1 MGETMTKTAKITIL
15 GCGGSGGV
23 PLATG
28 YWGLCDPNNIRNR
41 RTRASIAIQ
50 TDNTTVVIDSGP
62 DFREQTIINNI
73 HNINAIFYT
82 HPHGDHVNGIDDLR
96 YCAIKQRIQGQDDA
110 KISIYADDY
119 TLNDMKNRFAYM
131 FQTSPD
137 GIYIPLLDEHILE
150 PVDSKIING
159 ELTIRNFTQVHGAT
173 HSLGYCIGDVTYST
187 DVSDLDETAL
197 NAIKGTRIWIL
208 DCGQYGAD
216 ETTVHA
222 NYKKIL
228 EWREHI
234 KPEKIYLT
242 HLTPRSDY
250 DTINA
255 ETPDDI
261 ECAYDG
267 LEIIAN
273 I

>member
-1 MGETMTKTAKITIL
+1 MGGSMTKTAKITIL

-23 PLATG
+23 PLATN
-28 YWGLCDPNNIRNR
+28 YWGNCDPNNSKNR
-41 RTRASIAIQ
+41 RMRSSIAVQ
-50 TDNTTVVIDSGP
+50 TDNTTIIVDSGP
-62 DFREQTIINNI
+62 DFRQQTIDSNI
-73 HNINAIFYT
+73 HNINAVFYT

-96 YCAIKQRIQGQDDA
+96 YCAIKQRIGGHEDA
-110 KISIYADDY
+110 KIAIYADDY
-119 TLNDMKNRFAYM
+119 TLNDMKTRFAYM
-131 FQTSPD
+131 FQHSTD
-137 GIYIPLLDEHILE
+137 GLYIPLLDEHLLTHNDTIM
-150 PVDSKIING
+150 VDDISVK
-159 ELTIRNFTQVHGAT
+159 NFKQVHGVN
-173 HSLGYCIGDVTYST
+173 HSLGYRFGDVTYST
-187 DVSDLDETAL
+187 DVSDLDDTAL
-197 NAIKGTRIWIL
+197 DTIKGTRIWIL

-222 NYKKIL
+222 NYTKVL
-228 EWREHI
+228 EWRDVI

-250 DTINA
+250 DIINA

-267 LEIIAN
+267 MTINAN